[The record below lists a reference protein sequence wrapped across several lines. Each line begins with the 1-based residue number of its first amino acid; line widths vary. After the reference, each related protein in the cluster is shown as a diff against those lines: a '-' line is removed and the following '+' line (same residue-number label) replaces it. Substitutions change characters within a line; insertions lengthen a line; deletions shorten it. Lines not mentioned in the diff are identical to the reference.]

1 MYRYLANRLA
11 LLIPVLFGVSI
22 LIFLLVHLIPG
33 DLVDVLL
40 GGESGSPEI
49 RSQLRALFGLDKPL
63 YVQYVLWLGGV
74 LTGNFGVS
82 LRTGQGVGTAILTHL
97 PVTIELTVLSLLVS
111 CALAIPLGILSALRH
126 NSATDLLSRLLGLI
140 GLSFPNFWLA
150 TMLLLVASL
159 YFGWLPPPTYVSP
172 FDDPSINLQQMFLP
186 TITLAA
192 GLTAIVMRMTRSAM
206 LEVLRRE
213 YLTTARA
220 KGLQEQVVLVRHAF
234 KNAAIPVITVV
245 GLQMGYLLGGA
256 VIVEQIFGLPGIG
269 WLLLNG
275 VYQRDY
281 PTVQATTLLL
291 AVSFM
296 LANLLVDLLYAVLDP
311 RIRYS

>member
-1 MYRYLANRLA
+1 MYHYLARRLV
-11 LLIPVLFGVSI
+11 LLVPVLFGVSI
-22 LIFLLVHLIPG
+22 LIFALVRLIPG
-33 DLVDVLL
+33 DVVDVLL
-40 GGESGSPEI
+40 GGESGSPEV
-49 RSQLRALFGLDKPL
+49 RDELRALFGLDQPI
-63 YVQYVLWLGGV
+63 YIQYVRWLGGV
-74 LTGNFGVS
+74 LSGNFGVS
-82 LRTGQGVGTAILTHL
+82 LRTGQAVGTAILTHL
-97 PVTIELTVLSLLVS
+97 PVTIELTVLSLVVS
-111 CALAIPLGILSALRH
+111 CALAIPLGILSALRR
-126 NSATDLLSRLLGLI
+126 NSVTDLLSRLLGLI

-159 YFGWLPPPTYVSP
+159 YFGWLPPPTYANP
-172 FDDPSINLQQMFLP
+172 FDDFGINLQQMLLP

-213 YLTTARA
+213 YLTTARS
-220 KGLQEQVVLVRHAF
+220 KGLPERLLLRRHAL

-245 GLQMGYLLGGA
+245 GLQIGYLLGGA
-256 VIVEQIFGLPGIG
+256 VVVEQIFSLPGIG

-291 AVSFM
+291 ALAFM
-296 LANLLVDLLYAVLDP
+296 LANLVVDFLYAFLDP
-311 RIRYS
+311 RIRYA